1 VYFVT
6 QYPVIVGPTA
16 GGKTAV
22 GVEVALALE
31 AAGHGPG
38 EIVTADAFQVYRGMD
53 IGTAKPTGEER
64 RGVPHH
70 LIDLVEPAERFTV
83 HDWLGLAEPVIADI
97 RGRGNV
103 PIVVGGTNLYV
114 KAFLD
119 GMFDGPQPSAAVR
132 DAVAEMTQPQ
142 RRAELERVD
151 PGASARIHASDIRR
165 TIRALEVF
173 RATGTPISV
182 LQAQWDAERVARPDA
197 VLVGL
202 DWAVE
207 PLNRRINAR
216 VRAMLEGGLVEEAR
230 GLWEPGRLGAQARE
244 AIGYKQLV
252 PHFEGVQTLEEASER
267 VKIETRRLGKNQRT
281 WLRRL
286 SARPGSVRIEAT
298 EQNPGNIAQVI
309 VSKVFSTPL

>member
-1 VYFVT
+1 MDR
-6 QYPVIVGPTA
+6 YPVIVGPTA

-22 GVEVALALE
+22 AVELAFAIE
-31 AAGHGPG
+31 RAGLGRG

-53 IGTAKPTGEER
+53 IGTAKPTVEER

-70 LIDLVEPAERFTV
+70 LIDLVEPSERFTV
-83 HDWLGLAEPVIADI
+83 HDWLALAEPLIEAI

-119 GMFDGPQPSAAVR
+119 GLFDGPQPSDAVR
-132 DAVAEMTQPQ
+132 EAVAPMTQPQ

-151 PGASARIHASDIRR
+151 PDAADRIHASDIRR
-165 TIRALEVF
+165 TVRALEVF
-173 RATGTPISV
+173 REVGTPISV

-202 DWAVE
+202 DWDVE
-207 PLNRRINAR
+207 ALNGRINAR
-216 VRAMLEGGLVEEAR
+216 VKAMLTGGLVQEAR
-230 GLWEPGRLGAQARE
+230 GLWEAGRLGPQARE
-244 AIGYKQLV
+244 AIGYKQLL
-252 PHFEGVQTLEEASER
+252 PCFEGMQSLEDASER

-286 SARPGSVRIEAT
+286 SARPGSAWIPAT
-298 EQNPGNIAQVI
+298 EQNPGDIAQVI
-309 VSKVFSTPL
+309 VNKVFSTPP

>member
-1 VYFVT
+1 MSS
-6 QYPVIVGPTA
+6 YPVIVGPTA

-22 GVEVALALE
+22 AVELAFALE
-31 AAGHGPG
+31 RASVGHG

-53 IGTAKPTGEER
+53 IGTAKPTEKER

-70 LIDLVEPAERFTV
+70 LIDIVEPTERFTV
-83 HDWLGLAEPVIADI
+83 QDWLALAEPLIDAI
-97 RGRGNV
+97 RSRGNV

-119 GMFDGPQPSAAVR
+119 GLFDGPQPSDAVR
-132 DAVAEMTQPQ
+132 EAVAEMDQPE

-151 PGASARIHASDIRR
+151 PEAFARIHASDVRR
-165 TIRALEVF
+165 TVRALEVF
-173 RATGTPISV
+173 RETGTPISV

-202 DWAVE
+202 DWDVE
-207 PLNRRINAR
+207 ALNRRINLR
-216 VRAMLEGGLVEEAR
+216 VRAMLEGGLVEEVR
-230 GLWEPGRLGAQARE
+230 GLWETDRLGEQARE
-244 AIGYKQLV
+244 GIGYKQLL
-252 PHFEGVQTLEEASER
+252 PHFEGQQSLAEASER

-286 SARPGSVRIEAT
+286 SARAGSVWIPAT
-298 EQNPGNIAQVI
+298 DRDPAKIAQVI
-309 VSKVFSTPL
+309 VEKAFSTPR